1 MKSFE
6 AIVTHQRYSKLNS
19 QTHTNLK
26 SANGQHPWI
35 PEQEETVPAEFP
47 HLASCNT

>member
-19 QTHTNLK
+19 QTHKPKISQL
-26 SANGQHPWI
+26 GQHPWI